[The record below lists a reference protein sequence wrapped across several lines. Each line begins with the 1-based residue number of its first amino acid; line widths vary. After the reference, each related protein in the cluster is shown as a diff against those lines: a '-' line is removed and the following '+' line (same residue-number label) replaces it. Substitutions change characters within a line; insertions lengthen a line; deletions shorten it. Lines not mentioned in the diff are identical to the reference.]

1 MSDAVGG
8 AKGDDPTTTTSA
20 PAESGGSSP
29 GVSGGSDPGEP
40 GGSAPRSDSQPE
52 GHARHRLD
60 EVIHAPVRFS
70 IVAALAGVDDAEFAT
85 IRDAVEVSDSAL
97 SKQVAVLEKAGYV
110 KVRKGYVGKRPRTWL
125 SLSREGRRAYGSH
138 LEALRAIAGG

>member
-1 MSDAVGG
+1 MSGSTGEAAGADTADGDA
-8 AKGDDPTTTTSA
+8 GDTDNAAGHAADLDVPDDRA
-20 PAESGGSSP
+20 
-29 GVSGGSDPGEP
+29 
-40 GGSAPRSDSQPE
+40 Q

-85 IRDAVEVSDSAL
+85 IRDAVEVSDSTL

-125 SLSREGRRAYGSH
+125 ALSREGRRAYGSH

>member
-1 MSDAVGG
+1 MTGPQGDAPDAG
-8 AKGDDPTTTTSA
+8 ARPD
-20 PAESGGSSP
+20 
-29 GVSGGSDPGEP
+29 
-40 GGSAPRSDSQPE
+40 

-85 IRDAVEVSDSAL
+85 IRDAVEVSDSTL

-125 SLSREGRRAYGSH
+125 ALSREGRRAYGSH